1 MQSERQLHLLFLTQK
16 STGNAFCQM
25 LFQHSSLERKVL
37 KSVLLS
43 SDHISEIQTAIAKK
57 KKNIQICIYLCVYAN
72 ACLFICVYNI
82 GIKHLKHTFYCINK
96 WTF

>member
-43 SDHISEIQTAIAKK
+43 SDHISEIQTAIAKNK
-57 KKNIQICIYLCVYAN
+57 
-72 ACLFICVYNI
+72 
-82 GIKHLKHTFYCINK
+82 KHTNLHIFMCVCKCMPFYMCV
-96 WTF
+96 